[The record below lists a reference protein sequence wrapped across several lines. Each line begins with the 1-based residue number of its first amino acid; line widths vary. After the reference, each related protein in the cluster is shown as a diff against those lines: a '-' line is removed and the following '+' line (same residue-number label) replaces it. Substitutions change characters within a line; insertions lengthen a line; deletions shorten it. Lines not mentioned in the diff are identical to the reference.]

1 MDKNQFQDLLKAINE
16 AYDPHTDPRNAFFP
30 MDKLQPWER
39 LVGGDVH
46 EIPGGKEA
54 WEKEQAAK
62 AAKPAEKKEEKKKL
76 AGPKGGNVFAH
87 IDSNAFG
94 LDDAA
99 HAKAKELVSALRKSY
114 TDERPGAFQ
123 AIHDHLADSGVDT
136 EDLHMKSLMASAD
149 EAAEENY
156 EKSRSRAGL

>member
-1 MDKNQFQDLLKAINE
+1 MDKAQFQDLLKSINE
-16 AYDPHTDPRNAFFP
+16 AYDANSDPRNAFFP

-39 LVGGDVH
+39 LIGGDVH

-54 WEKEQAAK
+54 WEKKQAEK
-62 AAKPAEKKEEKKKL
+62 AAKTAKPAEEKKKL

-99 HAKAKELVSALRKSY
+99 HAKAKELVSSLKTAYSS
-114 TDERPGAFQ
+114 ERPGAIQ

-136 EDLHMKSLMASAD
+136 NDPHMKSLLASAD
-149 EAAEENY
+149 EAAEMNY
-156 EKSRSRAGL
+156 DKSRSRAGL